1 MDHLQRGLALGS
13 GPDEKV
19 ALRLYVS
26 TRPQCKADLR
36 QYQTPVQG
44 DFAAEEG
51 PVQGEFAAEAGP
63 VRGDFAAEAGPV
75 RGDFAAEE
83 GPVQGEFTSV
93 PGPSAG
99 RERGARV
106 SAGRGEICGGK
117 IVASNLDM
125 EELAD
130 KLNEVLGR

>member
-1 MDHLQRGLALGS
+1 M
-13 GPDEKV
+13 
-19 ALRLYVS
+19 
-26 TRPQCKADLR
+26 
-36 QYQTPVQG
+36 QG
-44 DFAAEEG
+44 EFAAEEG
-51 PVQGEFAAEAGP
+51 PVQG
-63 VRGDFAAEAGPV
+63 DFAAEA
-75 RGDFAAEE
+75 D
-83 GPVQGEFTSV
+83 
-93 PGPSAG
+93 PSAG